1 MTIQQLQYFLELTE
15 TLNFSKVA
23 ASMHVSQPNLSHSIS
38 ALEQE
43 LGVKLFLRQKGKK
56 AELTVDGRTFYPY
69 VKNALSALEEG
80 ISSVK
85 ATEVTRRSQLRV
97 AYSHVY
103 GLVISPYVSYKLRQ
117 QYPPETAPTIRFT
130 VVQSKVDFCRMVE
143 ENDVDVAFT
152 FSPGNAGVGMIPVEQ
167 IPLKVIISKDH
178 PLRDKDVITF
188 DDIAD
193 EPLICCDQEP
203 FLHQHI
209 LNLYKAHNR
218 QPNIRTIFPDWGP
231 QFSNVSYNAG
241 IAITPSI
248 PMATDFILVKDLED
262 PMNSL
267 PYNCLYRTSDMS
279 NKLLKKYLQIVMSY
293 SSDEAREQL

>member
-1 MTIQQLQYFLELTE
+1 MTIQQLQYFLELAE

-43 LGVKLFLRQKGKK
+43 LGVRLFLRQKGKK
-56 AELTVDGRTFYPY
+56 AELTADGKAFYPY
-69 VKNALSALEEG
+69 VKNALNVLDEG
-80 ISSVK
+80 IASVK
-85 ATEVTRRSQLRV
+85 ATEVMRRSQLRV

-103 GLVISPYVSYKLRQ
+103 GLVISPYVGYKLRQ
-117 QYPPETAPTIRFT
+117 QYEPECAPVIRFT
-130 VVQSKVDFCRMVE
+130 VAQSKMDFCKMVE

-152 FSPGNAGVGMIPVEQ
+152 FSQGNANVGMIPVEQ
-167 IPLKVIISKDH
+167 IPLKVIVSKDN

-188 DDIAD
+188 DDIAG

-209 LNLYKAHNR
+209 LNIYKNHNR
-218 QPNIRTIFPDWGP
+218 QPNIRAIFTDWGP

-248 PMATDFILVKDLED
+248 PMATDFIRVKDFED
-262 PMNSL
+262 PMNSI

-293 SSDEAREQL
+293 SEEEAKEHR